1 MTGRGLPVLTIMVA
15 RLSEGNRN
23 RVRRSMCVRIIMS
36 KSAWAGGDDGAVEV
50 RCGQR
55 ARVGGK
61 RFSDTKIQEMV
72 TAN

>member
-36 KSAWAGGDDGAVEV
+36 KSAWAGGVDGAVEV
-50 RCGQR
+50 RCG
-55 ARVGGK
+55 
-61 RFSDTKIQEMV
+61 
-72 TAN
+72 